1 LFSAWK
7 IAGKPMFL
15 VFFTENKGINPIE
28 IGKNTVFPPVF
39 PHDDSKCE
47 ILQALHKF
55 KKRPNTTDKRPSKRR
70 MQKLL
75 SSGLTH
81 DESLL

>member
-1 LFSAWK
+1 MIIYGWK
-7 IAGKPMFL
+7 YG
-15 VFFTENKGINPIE
+15 TNS
-28 IGKNTVFPPVF
+28 T
-39 PHDDSKCE
+39 
-47 ILQALHKF
+47 LHKF

-75 SSGLTH
+75 SSDLTH